1 MNQIRIFP
9 FLLVMLLIFVSCK
22 TASVKSGSVA
32 KDPVEGL
39 VFLTFT
45 MRNDTLSGKEIRLTG
60 KTIVHERLKA
70 VTPDSNSPNRL
81 VITQLNS
88 SGKKLSSVAV
98 DHPLFRRVE
107 FANDQGQFQSKEIK
121 LTDAEFFV
129 RVTLYAETEYIQAEE
144 ELSGTITY
152 TTKFKLRD

>member
-1 MNQIRIFP
+1 
-9 FLLVMLLIFVSCK
+9 MLLMLLAFVSCK
-22 TASVKSGSVA
+22 TASVKPGQMA

-45 MRNDTLSGKEIRLTG
+45 MRNDTVSGKEIRLTG
-60 KTIVHERLKA
+60 KTIVHEKLKA
-70 VTPDSNSPNRL
+70 VTPDSNSSNRL

-88 SGKKLSSVAV
+88 TGKKLSSVAV
-98 DHPLFRRVE
+98 GHPLFRRVE
-107 FANDQGQFQSKEIK
+107 FANDQGQFQSKEVK

-144 ELSGTITY
+144 ELSGKITY

>member
-1 MNQIRIFP
+1 
-9 FLLVMLLIFVSCK
+9 MLLILVSCK
-22 TASVKSGSVA
+22 TTSIKPGTVKG
-32 KDPVEGL
+32 DPVEGL

-45 MRNDTLSGKEIRLTG
+45 MRNDTVSGKEIRLTG
-60 KTIVHERLKA
+60 KMIVHEKLKA
-70 VTPDSNSPNRL
+70 AVYGSDSPNRL

>member
-1 MNQIRIFP
+1 MNRIRIF
-9 FLLVMLLIFVSCK
+9 LSVLVMLLIFVSCK
-22 TASVKSGSVA
+22 NASVKSGSVA

-45 MRNDTLSGKEIRLTG
+45 MRNDTVSGKEIRLTG
-60 KTIVHERLKA
+60 KTIVHEKLKVA
-70 VTPDSNSPNRL
+70 VFSSDSPNRL
-81 VITQLNS
+81 LITQLNS
-88 SGKKLSSVAV
+88 AGKKLSSVAV

>member
-9 FLLVMLLIFVSCK
+9 FVLVMLLIFGSCR
-22 TASVKSGSVA
+22 TASVKPEQVVA
-32 KDPVEGL
+32 DPVEGL

-45 MRNDTLSGKEIRLTG
+45 MRNDTVSRKEIRLTG
-60 KTIVHERLKA
+60 KTIVYEKLKT
-70 VTPDSNSPNRL
+70 VTSDSNSPNRL

-88 SGKKLSSVAV
+88 SGKRLSSVAV